1 MIYVF
6 INQRLFKVQ
15 GGVAKRCG
23 CRDIGSLRHS
33 CQIIHAMPV
42 KKTKF
47 IEELNIYSEKSAY
60 IYWYFLGSGQRVL
73 ISERQMRKAFIDGDF
88 SKEHRALVGKNI
100 FIVEDVL

>member
-15 GGVAKRCG
+15 GGIAKKCG

-33 CQIIHAMPV
+33 CKVIHAIPV

-47 IEELNIYSEKSAY
+47 IDNIYSEKSSY
-60 IYWYFLGSGQRVL
+60 VYWYFLCSGQRVL
-73 ISERQMRKAFIDGDF
+73 ISEGQMRKAFIYGGF